1 MTRQDSRAEYAE
13 RMHRVLAHI
22 DQHIDQP
29 LDLPR
34 LAQVAHFSAFHFHR
48 LFAAWMGETLGDY
61 LRRRRLEVAAM
72 RMIAQPRLPVLT
84 VALSVGWG
92 SGEAFARAFKMRFG
106 CPPSQWRALSKSG
119 HMSDSKIDQ
128 ALRNTDQAQ
137 QLARTDDA
145 ISTQRSMEIP
155 MQVQLIDR
163 QPVRVAYRRHVGPYG
178 PPIHAFWMNEVAPWM
193 QANNLFERPRYGI
206 SHDDPSIT
214 EPSQCRYDAAVEV
227 DAAFTPGAG
236 AFVTTLPGG
245 RYASMPF
252 FGTSED
258 IATAWQRLLR
268 DWLASSGLQLD
279 ARPCFEF
286 YAPAAPYDAASG
298 RFGCDIV
305 IPVAP
310 L

>member
-1 MTRQDSRAEYAE
+1 MKHQDSRAEYAE

-22 DQHIDQP
+22 DEHIDQP

-92 SGEAFARAFKMRFG
+92 SGEAFARAFKTRFG
-106 CPPSQWRALSKSG
+106 CSPSQWRGSRNSLSKN
-119 HMSDSKIDQ
+119 DQ
-128 ALRNTDQAQ
+128 ALRNPGQARRPAPFDDQHALQ
-137 QLARTDDA
+137 P
-145 ISTQRSMEIP
+145 SMETP
-155 MQVQLIDR
+155 MKVQLIDR
-163 QPVRVAYRRHVGPYG
+163 EPVRIAYRRHVGPYG
-178 PPIHAFWMNEVAPWM
+178 APIHAFWMNEVAPWM
-193 QANNLFERPRYGI
+193 QTNNLHQRPRYGI

-214 EPSQCRYDAAVEV
+214 DPAQCRYDAAVEA
-227 DAAFTPGAG
+227 DAAFAPGAG

-252 FGTSED
+252 FGNSQE
-258 IATAWQRLLR
+258 IGAAWQGLLR
-268 DWLASSGLQLD
+268 DWLAGSGLQLD
-279 ARPCFEF
+279 ARPCFEY
-286 YAPAAPYDAASG
+286 YAPDARYEPESG

-305 IPVAP
+305 IPVTP

>member
-1 MTRQDSRAEYAE
+1 MSHQDSRAEYAE

-22 DQHIDQP
+22 DEHIDQP

-34 LAQVAHFSAFHFHR
+34 LAQVAHFSSFHFHR

-92 SGEAFARAFKMRFG
+92 SGEAFARAFKTRFG
-106 CPPSQWRALSKSG
+106 CSPSQWRALSKN
-119 HMSDSKIDQ
+119 DQ
-128 ALRNTDQAQ
+128 ALRNPSQA
-137 QLARTDDA
+137 LLHAPADDA
-145 ISTQRSMEIP
+145 LSDSPSLESP

-163 QPVRVAYRRHVGPYG
+163 APTRIAYRRHVGPYG
-178 PPIHAFWMNEVAPWM
+178 APIHAFWMNEVAPWI
-193 QANNLFERPRYGI
+193 QTHGLHRQPRYGI

-214 EPSQCRYDAAVEV
+214 DAALCRYDAAVEV
-227 DAAFTPGAG
+227 PTDFVPGAG

-252 FGTSED
+252 FGTSQE
-258 IATAWQRLLR
+258 IGAAWQGLLR
-268 DWLASSGLQLD
+268 DWLAGSGLQLD
-279 ARPCFEF
+279 ARPCFEY
-286 YAPAAPYDAASG
+286 YAPDARYEPETG

-305 IPVAP
+305 VPVMS

>member
-1 MTRQDSRAEYAE
+1 MGHQDSRAEYAE

-22 DQHIDQP
+22 DEHIDQP
-29 LDLPR
+29 LDLQR

-61 LRRRRLEVAAM
+61 LRRRRLEVGAM

-92 SGEAFARAFKMRFG
+92 SGEAFARAFKTRFG
-106 CPPSQWRALSKSG
+106 CSPSQWRDSSKND
-119 HMSDSKIDQ
+119 H
-128 ALRNTDQAQ
+128 ALRSPGQARRPTP
-137 QLARTDDA
+137 ADDGL
-145 ISTQRSMEIP
+145 SQPPSSESF

-163 QPVRVAYRRHVGPYG
+163 APVHIAYRRHVGPYG
-178 PPIHAFWMNEVAPWM
+178 ASIHAFWMNEVAPWI
-193 QANNLFERPRYGI
+193 QTHGLYQRPRYGI

-214 EPSQCRYDAAVEV
+214 DPAQCRYDAAVEV
-227 DAAFTPGAG
+227 DATFEPGAG
-236 AFVTTLPGG
+236 AFVTMLPGG

-252 FGTSED
+252 YGNSQE
-258 IATAWQRLLR
+258 IGSAWQSLLR
-268 DWLASSGLQLD
+268 DWLAGSGLQLD
-279 ARPCFEF
+279 ARPCFEY
-286 YAPAAPYDAASG
+286 YAPDARYEAETG

-305 IPVAP
+305 IPVMP